1 MTTNK
6 TLKKSYLDKNL
17 KLAEVRLEKKKKEL
31 LEIKTLHQ
39 KVAREFIDLWMVT
52 RRIKRQEYSK

>member
-52 RRIKRQEYSK
+52 RRIKRQKYSK